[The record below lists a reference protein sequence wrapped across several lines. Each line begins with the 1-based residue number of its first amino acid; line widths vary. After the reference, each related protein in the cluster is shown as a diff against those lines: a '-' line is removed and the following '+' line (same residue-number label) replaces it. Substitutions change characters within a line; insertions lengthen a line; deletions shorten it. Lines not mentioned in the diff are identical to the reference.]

1 MGCPTVYDGYMV
13 RYIVDFGVRCNY
25 FDTYGFGT
33 FIVIF
38 MTLMDIHA
46 LCLIFMLRTIQ
57 TIVFLKIMLVRFL
70 SMNFILLGFCKVGF
84 VKCLLNGEPYK
95 RVDVRS

>member
-1 MGCPTVYDGYMV
+1 MV

-33 FIVIF
+33 FMVIF
-38 MTLMDIHA
+38 TTLMATHV

-57 TIVFLKIMLVRFL
+57 TIVFFKIMSVRFL
-70 SMNFILLGFCKVGF
+70 SMNFILLDLGNDGFCEMF
-84 VKCLLNGEPYK
+84 
-95 RVDVRS
+95 

>member
-33 FIVIF
+33 FMVIF
-38 MTLMDIHA
+38 MTLMAIHA
-46 LCLIFMLRTIQ
+46 LCLIFMLRTIH
-57 TIVFLKIMLVRFL
+57 TIVFLKIMSVRLL
-70 SMNFILLGFCKVGF
+70 SMNFILLDLGNDGFCEMV
-84 VKCLLNGEPYK
+84 
-95 RVDVRS
+95 

>member
-1 MGCPTVYDGYMV
+1 MV

-33 FIVIF
+33 FMVIF
-38 MTLMDIHA
+38 TTLMAIHV

-57 TIVFLKIMLVRFL
+57 TIVFLKIMSVRFL
-70 SMNFILLGFCKVGF
+70 SMNFILLDLGNYGFCEMF
-84 VKCLLNGEPYK
+84 LNGEPYK
-95 RVDVRS
+95 EQT

>member
-13 RYIVDFGVRCNY
+13 RYIVDFEVRCKY

-33 FIVIF
+33 FMVIF
-38 MTLMDIHA
+38 TSLMAIHV

-57 TIVFLKIMLVRFL
+57 TTVFLKIMWDRFL
-70 SMNFILLGFCKVGF
+70 SMNFILLDLGNDGF
-84 VKCLLNGEPYK
+84 VK
-95 RVDVRS
+95 